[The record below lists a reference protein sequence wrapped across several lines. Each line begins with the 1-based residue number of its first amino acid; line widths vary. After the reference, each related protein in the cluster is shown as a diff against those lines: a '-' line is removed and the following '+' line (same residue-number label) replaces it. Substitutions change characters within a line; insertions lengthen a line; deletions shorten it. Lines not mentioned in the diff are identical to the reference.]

1 MPDRIGQVRVEGATS
16 RDTARTMSEEN
27 LALTRRWVDAI
38 NDRDLDGVLALM
50 DEDVESI
57 SRIVA
62 IEGTLRGHDG
72 YRRWWDAWFG
82 TFPDYRIEI
91 VDMQDHGDFVIGA
104 FRAVGHGVGSEL
116 PFEDVAWNTTR
127 WRKGKC
133 VSWQV
138 VLTEA
143 EALQAARLSE

>member
-1 MPDRIGQVRVEGATS
+1 
-16 RDTARTMSEEN
+16 MSEEN

-38 NDRDLDGVLALM
+38 NERDLDGALALM

-62 IEGTLRGHDG
+62 IEGALRGHDG

-91 VDMQDHGDFVIGA
+91 VEMQDHGDVVIGA

-116 PFEDVAWNTTR
+116 PFEDIAWNTSR

-133 VSWQV
+133 VWWRV
-138 VLTEA
+138 CLTEA
-143 EALQAARLSE
+143 EALQAAGLSE